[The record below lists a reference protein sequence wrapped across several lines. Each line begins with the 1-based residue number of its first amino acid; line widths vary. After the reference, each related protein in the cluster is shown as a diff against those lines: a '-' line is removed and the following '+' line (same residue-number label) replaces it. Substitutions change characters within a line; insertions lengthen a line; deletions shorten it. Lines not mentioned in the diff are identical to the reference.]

1 MLRTS
6 PGNVLHFGSV
16 SWARGESAFKNT
28 ATCPAQCLWLHP
40 HIELEPSTPSSKRLP
55 WGPTETPAREKEKP
69 SDASEEGDQAGRT
82 TDAGGRGANWL
93 KREEKIKP
101 TCVHGEESATLK
113 EEMGNV
119 KGQAGRGGSAQ
130 FSRVD
135 SKAVICILQ
144 CTSEPSGRLV
154 KTGCRLQPLYFS
166 LGGLRQSPSNF

>member
-1 MLRTS
+1 MLQTS

-93 KREEKIKP
+93 KREEKQN
-101 TCVHGEESATLK
+101 CVNVSPMLKRWVGGKKASGEWK
-113 EEMGNV
+113 V
-119 KGQAGRGGSAQ
+119 Q
-130 FSRVD
+130 FSIAN
-135 SKAVICILQ
+135 SKAVVCKIQ
-144 CTSEPSGRLV
+144 CTSEPSERLA
-154 KTGCRLQPLYFS
+154 KIDCRLQPLDFS
-166 LGGLRQSPSNF
+166 LRGLRQSPRNF